1 MYNKKS
7 IIFLISN
14 LLSSFF
20 PFLTIIIYTH
30 LLSAQD
36 YGVYY
41 LTYSSAT
48 FIYSITVGTLGLAVL
63 RFWPTATKEHK
74 QTLYTTL
81 YFLTYT
87 ALIIISLSMLMFS
100 IFTDTPITYLIL
112 FTMII
117 YISYSLIQFK
127 LMFIRSTYR
136 PYTYGALHIART
148 GFSLI
153 FGILLYFRYSLY
165 GILAGI
171 FLGHFLACLL
181 LIFERQDKEKLKFQ
195 LINKKLIKDLL
206 IYSIPLTLNS
216 TLMYIMSYSDRWL
229 LTFLASIKSAGL
241 YIAAYTLPS
250 QILIAIMMGMHL
262 NLYPKDICAYETG
275 SAKKTKAQL
284 ADHWTQLLAIV
295 IPSCI
300 GLIILRNNLITHV
313 LGTSFSATAIGLL
326 PWIILAVFFGGIKI
340 YYVDIALCLAKKTF
354 MQIYICVIIAIIN
367 ILLNII
373 LIPKFDLYGSIIAL
387 IISNFLAFLLS
398 YFLGSQ
404 FVQIPLLLW
413 RLWKIVLS
421 TLIMAIV
428 LYYIKNWS
436 GWLYLVLQIII
447 GISIYCI
454 VFLILN
460 YQAIYGIILKNRSRM
475 TA

>member
-171 FLGHFLACLL
+171 FLGHF
-181 LIFERQDKEKLKFQ
+181 
-195 LINKKLIKDLL
+195 
-206 IYSIPLTLNS
+206 
-216 TLMYIMSYSDRWL
+216 
-229 LTFLASIKSAGL
+229 
-241 YIAAYTLPS
+241 
-250 QILIAIMMGMHL
+250 
-262 NLYPKDICAYETG
+262 
-275 SAKKTKAQL
+275 
-284 ADHWTQLLAIV
+284 
-295 IPSCI
+295 
-300 GLIILRNNLITHV
+300 
-313 LGTSFSATAIGLL
+313 
-326 PWIILAVFFGGIKI
+326 
-340 YYVDIALCLAKKTF
+340 
-354 MQIYICVIIAIIN
+354 
-367 ILLNII
+367 
-373 LIPKFDLYGSIIAL
+373 
-387 IISNFLAFLLS
+387 
-398 YFLGSQ
+398 
-404 FVQIPLLLW
+404 
-413 RLWKIVLS
+413 
-421 TLIMAIV
+421 
-428 LYYIKNWS
+428 
-436 GWLYLVLQIII
+436 
-447 GISIYCI
+447 
-454 VFLILN
+454 
-460 YQAIYGIILKNRSRM
+460 
-475 TA
+475 